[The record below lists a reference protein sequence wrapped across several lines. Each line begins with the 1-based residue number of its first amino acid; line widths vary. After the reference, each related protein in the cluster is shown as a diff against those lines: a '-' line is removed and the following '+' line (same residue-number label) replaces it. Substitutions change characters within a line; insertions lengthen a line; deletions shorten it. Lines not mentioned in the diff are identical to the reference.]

1 LVGKFSQHR
10 GTKKDRI
17 LKMLLDG
24 ENKYSA
30 KDIARAVGTTEGNV
44 FKEKSR
50 FKAKGVLTDQSLSVF
65 SHSVGD
71 ETLTLARAEARTLVT
86 RPDLGTLTDIP
97 ALGQEDLKK
106 MYCEFQNGKTPVE
119 VIAANGFSPLLVEH
133 EFNRFCRINGLNLKS
148 LTHEIIEV
156 LKSSNKESST
166 LLLQEMVKESITCN
180 SDITELVE
188 FASTSSYSGGQLS
201 VIKQMKNGDSIATFR
216 PLVCSI
222 CRKPMKGALI
232 EPESEIG
239 RKLFQLIGTGAVHDN
254 CNMGFPSKAGY

>member
-1 LVGKFSQHR
+1 
-10 GTKKDRI
+10 
-17 LKMLLDG
+17 
-24 ENKYSA
+24 
-30 KDIARAVGTTEGNV
+30 
-44 FKEKSR
+44 
-50 FKAKGVLTDQSLSVF
+50 
-65 SHSVGD
+65 
-71 ETLTLARAEARTLVT
+71 
-86 RPDLGTLTDIP
+86 
-97 ALGQEDLKK
+97 
-106 MYCEFQNGKTPVE
+106 
-119 VIAANGFSPLLVEH
+119 
-133 EFNRFCRINGLNLKS
+133 
-148 LTHEIIEV
+148 
-156 LKSSNKESST
+156 
-166 LLLQEMVKESITCN
+166 MVKESITCN